1 MRLWRALPLELGTAP
16 AEAGGPLWFPRP
28 WQGGG
33 RHDNPDLYGC
43 LYLAEE
49 PVAAVAEMLAP
60 FRGSGGLLPS
70 MLVRYG
76 RPLVLAELELEDGLD
91 AVDLDDP
98 KVLGAVGLRPSLV
111 ATRKRSLTQRQAAEI
126 FESRRAAAGIRWWS
140 TLESTWLNWTL
151 FDRAAP
157 QLAVAEVRE
166 MTTEDPDVREA
177 AALLGL

>member
-1 MRLWRALPLELGTAP
+1 MRLWRALPVEPAAAP

-60 FRGSGGLLPS
+60 FRGSGRLLPS
-70 MLVRYG
+70 MLVRGG
-76 RPLVLAELELEDGLD
+76 RPLALAGVELDDGLE

-98 KVLGAVGLRPSLV
+98 ATLADARLRPSLV
-111 ATRKRSLTQRQAAEI
+111 ATRRRSLTQRQAAEI
-126 FESRRAAAGIRWWS
+126 HEERRGAVGIRWWS

-157 QLAVAEVRE
+157 KLTVAELRE
-166 MTTEDPDVREA
+166 LGEDDPVVVEA